1 MALFSEIFAK
11 QKQQAQAQE
20 VQEPYADPLGGPVMQ
35 QPSPD
40 DLPVDHIL
48 TLRNQG
54 LNNNQ
59 IIQTLQRYGYSVDQ
73 INNAFNQADVK
84 TGVQTP
90 FGTGPGATLPR
101 GGSYYDPSAMQNMP
115 AHGGPPMGQGMGG
128 MGPMSGPAPSQA
140 PRQARPADHEEET
153 GVPSASEEK
162 IHEIA
167 EAIIEE
173 KWQDI
178 TQHVE
183 KIISWKEETEQKL
196 AKMEQDLAHLSTSFD
211 KLHEGVLGKIGDYD
225 KTLENVGTE
234 IKALEKVFQKILP
247 GFVENVQELSRI
259 TRKMKEP
266 QMQSKV

>member
-1 MALFSEIFAK
+1 MALFSDIFAK
-11 QKQQAQAQE
+11 QKQQMQAPE
-20 VQEPYADPLGGPVMQ
+20 VPEPFADPLGGPVMQ

-40 DLPVDHIL
+40 DLPVDHVL

-73 INNAFNQADVK
+73 INNALNQADVK
-84 TGVQTP
+84 IGVQTP
-90 FGTGPGATLPR
+90 FGAGPGATLPR
-101 GGSYYDPSAMQNMP
+101 GGPYYDPSAMQNMP
-115 AHGGPPMGQGMGG
+115 AHGGPPGPMG
-128 MGPMSGPAPSQA
+128 MGPMGGPAGQA
-140 PRQARPADHEEET
+140 SRQGRAPAGDHEEET

-183 KIISWKEETEQKL
+183 KIIAWKEETEQKL
-196 AKMEQDLAHLSTSFD
+196 AKIEQDLAHLTTSFD

-259 TRKMKEP
+259 TRRIKEP
-266 QMQSKV
+266 QVQSKV